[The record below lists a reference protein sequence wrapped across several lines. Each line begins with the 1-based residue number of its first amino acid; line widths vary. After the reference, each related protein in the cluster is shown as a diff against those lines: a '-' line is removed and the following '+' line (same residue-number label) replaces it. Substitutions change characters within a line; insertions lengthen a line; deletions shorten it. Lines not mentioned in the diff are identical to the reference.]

1 MDWTVQSSWGTIPL
15 PGSRAGPGAR
25 EPIKPAAGHSDY
37 APDRGRTVIKRLIL
51 VVLALGLVLGGIFGW
66 KFYQMQQMAA
76 QSGGPPPA
84 TVAAEPVAREQ
95 WRPSLSAVGTLVA
108 TQGVEVSSEIAGQV
122 VAIRFES
129 GHTVEEDQVL
139 VQLDD
144 RVDRAELQGLVA
156 AQRLAEI
163 QFERNAKLFKDRTV
177 SRSEYDQARATLD
190 SATAAVVSQ
199 RARIDKKRIEA
210 PFAGQLGIR
219 RVDLGQYLAPGDEIV
234 SLQALDP
241 IYLDYSLPER
251 FLREVQV
258 GQEVEVRV
266 QAYPDQ
272 RFDGRIDAISP
283 RIERTTRS
291 VPIRATLANG
301 EGRLRPGMF
310 AEVRTLL
317 PLRNDVLTLPQRAI
331 TYNPYGDSVFLVQE
345 QDGQQVVERRQVQ
358 TGEVRQE
365 RVEILQG
372 LQEGDLVVSAGHN
385 KLRNGQSV
393 VIDNSVLLSG
403 EVTTP

>member
-1 MDWTVQSSWGTIPL
+1 M
-15 PGSRAGPGAR
+15 
-25 EPIKPAAGHSDY
+25 
-37 APDRGRTVIKRLIL
+37 IKRLIL

-66 KFYQMQQMAA
+66 KFYQMQQTAA
-76 QSGGPPPA
+76 QRGGPPPA
-84 TVAAEPVAREQ
+84 TVAAEPATREQ
-95 WRPSLSAVGTLVA
+95 WRPSLSAVGSLVA
-108 TQGVEVSSEIAGQV
+108 TQGVEVSSEIAGHV
-122 VAIRFES
+122 VAIQFES
-129 GHTVEEDQVL
+129 GQQVEEGQVL

-144 RVDRAELQGLVA
+144 RVDQAELQGLVA

-190 SATAAVVSQ
+190 SATAAVTSQ
-199 RARIDKKRIEA
+199 RARIDKKRIQA

-219 RVDLGQYLAPGDEIV
+219 RLDLGQYLAPGDEIV

-251 FLREVQV
+251 FLRDVEL

-272 RFDGRIDAISP
+272 RFTGRIDAISP
-283 RIERTTRS
+283 QIERTTRS

-317 PLRNDVLTLPQRAI
+317 PPRDDVLTLPQRAI
-331 TYNPYGDSVFLVQE
+331 TYNPYGDSVFVVVE
-345 QDGQQVVERRQVQ
+345 QDGQQVAKRRQVQ
-358 TGEVRQE
+358 TGEVRQG
-365 RVEILQG
+365 RVEIL
-372 LQEGDLVVSAGHN
+372 EGVQDGEMVVSAGHN

-393 VIDNSVLLSG
+393 VIDNSVQLSG